1 MIRRLQERER
11 LKGEKNESEVGKNS
25 SGGFTKTCF
34 STPFFITF
42 LYPAER
48 SGIFFFLCFC
58 CTLFLPSPDLCFALQ
73 KAGVGVDIPQQGTD
87 HVYFADP

>member
-48 SGIFFFLCFC
+48 SGIFFFSVFLLHLVLALTRFVFC
-58 CTLFLPSPDLCFALQ
+58 VAKSWSR
-73 KAGVGVDIPQQGTD
+73 G
-87 HVYFADP
+87 